1 MATAHK
7 IRRNSVLKKVSARPN
22 KHINSEKENRSRL
35 ITLGIAALGVVFGD
49 IGTSPLYAIRECF
62 YGDYAIAASKLNIL
76 GVLSL
81 IFWALIIVVTIKYL
95 TFILRADNHGEGGIM
110 ALASLIRP
118 KGTTKR
124 NRTWTLVAIGI
135 FGASLLYGDGMI
147 TPAISV
153 MSALEGIN
161 VITPHLES
169 YVVPL
174 TIVILLGLFSIQ
186 SRGTGKVGRLFGP
199 VIFVWFSTIGILGAL
214 EVVTHPAVLLAIWP
228 GYALH
233 FLAVNH
239 IHGFLVLGAVFLVVT
254 GAEALYADMG
264 HFGPKPI
271 RLVWGGLVLPALFF
285 NYFGQGA
292 LLLRNPEAVTNP
304 FYALV
309 PSWGMIPMV
318 FLAMTATIIAS
329 QAVISGAFSLT
340 LQAVQLGYLPRIK
353 IIHTSAQ
360 QKGQIYVPIVN
371 WILMISTIA
380 LAVAFK
386 SSSKLA
392 AAYGVAVTAT
402 MLISTIL
409 FYEVAHTKW
418 KWSPYLLFPLV
429 GFFLIVDVSFFLAN
443 VSKILHGAW
452 FPLVIGAL
460 VYVVM
465 MTWRRGREL
474 LGAQMKTRAISQE
487 DFQKTVAENPP
498 QRVEG
503 EAVFLTGHPDVVPV
517 SLLHNLKHNK
527 ILHSEVAFLHVHTE
541 DVPRVPN
548 NEKVTVEK
556 LGGGLHRVTARY
568 GYMERPNV
576 RNILALAVQQG
587 LEFRIETLSF
597 FLGRE
602 KLTPSPHPKMSH
614 WRIHLYEFMSR
625 NALDASDYFSIPPS
639 QVIELVVTLQL

>member
-1 MATAHK
+1 MKETQASGKTTIGQAT
-7 IRRNSVLKKVSARPN
+7 NPN
-22 KHINSEKENRSRL
+22 NRL
-35 ITLGIAALGVVFGD
+35 LTLGIAALGVVFGD

-62 YGDYAIAASKLNIL
+62 YGDFAIAASKPNIL

-81 IFWALIIVVTIKYL
+81 IFWALIIVVTVKYL
-95 TFILRADNHGEGGIM
+95 IFILRADNQGEGGIL

-118 KGTTKR
+118 RGKSRK
-124 NRTWTLVAIGI
+124 NLAWTLVAIGV

-153 MSALEGIN
+153 MSALEGLN
-161 VITPHLES
+161 VITPHLDP

-174 TIVILLGLFSIQ
+174 TVLILLGLFSIQ
-186 SRGTGKVGRLFGP
+186 SRGTGKVGSLFGP
-199 VIFVWFSTIGILGAL
+199 VIFIWFSTIGILGGIK
-214 EVVTHPAVLLAIWP
+214 VVNHPAILVALWP
-228 GYALH
+228 GHALH
-233 FLAVNH
+233 FLLANR

-264 HFGPKPI
+264 HFGARPI
-271 RLVWGGLVLPALFF
+271 RLVWGILVLPALLL

-292 LLLRNPEAVTNP
+292 LLLKNPEAISNP

-309 PSWGMIPMV
+309 PRWGMIPMV
-318 FLAMTATIIAS
+318 FLAMAATIIAS

-340 LQAVQLGYLPRIK
+340 LQGVQLGYLPRIK

-360 QKGQIYVPIVN
+360 QRGQIYVPLVN
-371 WILMISTIA
+371 WILMLTTIA
-380 LAVAFK
+380 LAVSFK

-402 MLISTIL
+402 MLISTVL
-409 FYEVAHTKW
+409 FYEVARKKW
-418 KWSPYLLFPLV
+418 KWNLFGLIPLV
-429 GFFLIVDVSFFLAN
+429 GFFLIVDLSFFLAN
-443 VSKILHGAW
+443 ASKILHGAW
-452 FPLVIGAL
+452 FPLVIGAI
-460 VYVVM
+460 VYIVM

-474 LGAQMKTRAISQE
+474 LAEQMKSRAISQE
-487 DFQKTVAENPP
+487 DFQRSVAEHPP
-498 QRVEG
+498 RRVEG
-503 EAVFLTGHPDVVPV
+503 EAVFLTGHPDIVPV

-527 ILHSEVAFLHVHTE
+527 ILHSEVAFLHFHTE

-556 LGGGLHRVTARY
+556 LGGGLHRVFARY

-625 NALDASDYFSIPPS
+625 NALDASDYFNIPPS
-639 QVIELVVTLQL
+639 QVIELVVTLQF

>member
-1 MATAHK
+1 MQQTS
-7 IRRNSVLKKVSARPN
+7 REQTSPLT
-22 KHINSEKENRSRL
+22 SEKENKSRL
-35 ITLGIAALGVVFGD
+35 LTLSIAALGVVFGD

-62 YGDYAIAASKLNIL
+62 YGDYAIEASKANIL

-81 IFWALIIVVTIKYL
+81 IFWALIIVVTLKYL
-95 TFILRADNHGEGGIM
+95 TFILRAHNHGEGGII
-110 ALASLIRP
+110 ALTSLMRP
-118 KGTTKR
+118 QGAMKK
-124 NRTWTLVAIGI
+124 NLAWTLVAIGV

-161 VITPHLES
+161 VITPHLEA

-174 TIVILLGLFSIQ
+174 TVLILLGLFSIQ
-186 SRGTGKVGRLFGP
+186 SRGTGKVGSLFGP
-199 VIFVWFSTIGILGAL
+199 VILVWFSTIGILGGI
-214 EVVTHPAVLLAIWP
+214 EVVTKPAVLLALWP

-233 FLAVNH
+233 FLAANH

-264 HFGPKPI
+264 HFGAKPI
-271 RLVWGGLVLPALFF
+271 RLVWGGLVLPALFL

-292 LLLRNPEAVTNP
+292 LLLQKPAAVSNP

-309 PSWGMIPMV
+309 PAWGMIPMV
-318 FLAMTATIIAS
+318 ILAMAATIIAS

-360 QKGQIYVPIVN
+360 QKGQIYVPVVN
-371 WILMISTIA
+371 WILMISTIT
-380 LAVAFK
+380 LAIAFK

-409 FYEVAHTKW
+409 FYEVARKKW
-418 KWSPYLLFPLV
+418 KWNPFFLIPLV
-429 GFFLIVDVSFFLAN
+429 SFFLIVDISFFLAN

-452 FPLVIGAL
+452 FPLAIGAI
-460 VYVVM
+460 VYIIM

-474 LGAQMKTRAISQE
+474 LAAQMKTRAISQE
-487 DFQKTVAENPP
+487 DFQNSIAENPP
-498 QRVEG
+498 KRVEG

-527 ILHSEVAFLHVHTE
+527 ILHSEVAFLHFHTE
-541 DVPRVPN
+541 EVPRVPN

-556 LGGGLHRVTARY
+556 LGSGLHRVFARY
-568 GYMERPNV
+568 GYMERPNI
-576 RNILALAVQQG
+576 RNILQLAVQQG
-587 LEFRIETLSF
+587 LEFRVETLSF

-602 KLTPSPHPKMSH
+602 KLTPSRHPKMSH

-625 NALDASDYFSIPPS
+625 NALDASDYFNIPPS

>member
-1 MATAHK
+1 MQK
-7 IRRNSVLKKVSARPN
+7 IAKGNPDSLT
-22 KHINSEKENRSRL
+22 SEKENRSRL

-62 YGDYAIAASKLNIL
+62 YGDYAIAASKANVL

-81 IFWALIIVVTIKYL
+81 IFWALIIVVTLKYL
-95 TFILRADNHGEGGIM
+95 TFILRADNRGEGGII
-110 ALASLIRP
+110 ALTSLIRP
-118 KGTTKR
+118 KGKTR
-124 NRTWTLVAIGI
+124 NNLTWTLVAIGV

-161 VITPHLES
+161 VITPHLEA

-174 TIVILLGLFSIQ
+174 TVIILLGLFSIQ
-186 SRGTGKVGRLFGP
+186 SRGTGKVGSLFGP
-199 VIFVWFSTIGILGAL
+199 IILVWFSTIGLLGAIK
-214 EVVTHPAVLLAIWP
+214 VVTQPAILAAVWP
-228 GYALH
+228 GYGLH
-233 FLAVNH
+233 FLATNH

-264 HFGPKPI
+264 HFGAKPI
-271 RLVWGGLVLPALFF
+271 RLVWGGLVLPALFL

-292 LLLRNPEAVTNP
+292 LLLKNPAAVSNP

-318 FLAMTATIIAS
+318 FLAMVATIIAS

-380 LAVAFK
+380 LAISFK

-409 FYEVAHTKW
+409 FYEVARKKW
-418 KWSPYLLFPLV
+418 KWNQFVLIPLV
-429 GFFLIVDVSFFLAN
+429 SFFLIVDISFFLAN

-452 FPLVIGAL
+452 FPLAIGAL
-460 VYVVM
+460 VYIVM

-474 LGAQMKTRAISQE
+474 LGAQMKTKAISQE
-487 DFQKTVAENPP
+487 DFQKSIAENPP
-498 QRVEG
+498 KRVEG
-503 EAVFLTGHPDVVPV
+503 EAVFLSGHPDVVPV

-527 ILHSEVAFLHVHTE
+527 ILHSEVAFLHFHTE

-556 LGGGLHRVTARY
+556 LGGGLHRVFARY

-576 RNILALAVQQG
+576 RNILELAVQQG
-587 LEFRIETLSF
+587 LEFRVETLSF

-625 NALDASDYFSIPPS
+625 NALDASDYFNIPPS

>member
-1 MATAHK
+1 MQK
-7 IRRNSVLKKVSARPN
+7 IAKGNPDSLT
-22 KHINSEKENRSRL
+22 SEKENRSRL

-62 YGDYAIAASKLNIL
+62 YGDYAIAASKANVL

-81 IFWALIIVVTIKYL
+81 IFWALIIVVTLKYL
-95 TFILRADNHGEGGIM
+95 TFILRADNRGEGGII
-110 ALASLIRP
+110 ALTSLIRP
-118 KGTTKR
+118 KGKTR
-124 NRTWTLVAIGI
+124 NNLTWTLVAIGV

-161 VITPHLES
+161 VITPHLEA

-174 TIVILLGLFSIQ
+174 TVIILLGLFSIQ
-186 SRGTGKVGRLFGP
+186 SRGTGKVGSLFGP
-199 VIFVWFSTIGILGAL
+199 IILVWFSTIGLLGAIK
-214 EVVTHPAVLLAIWP
+214 VVTQPAILAAVWP
-228 GYALH
+228 GYGLH
-233 FLAVNH
+233 FLATNH

-264 HFGPKPI
+264 HFGAKPI
-271 RLVWGGLVLPALFF
+271 RLVWGGLVLPALFL

-292 LLLRNPEAVTNP
+292 LLLKNPAAVSNP

-318 FLAMTATIIAS
+318 FLAMVATIIAS

-371 WILMISTIA
+371 WVLMISTIA
-380 LAVAFK
+380 LAISFK

-409 FYEVAHTKW
+409 FYEVARKKW
-418 KWSPYLLFPLV
+418 KWNQFVLIPLV
-429 GFFLIVDVSFFLAN
+429 SFFLIVDISFFLAN

-452 FPLVIGAL
+452 FPLAIGAL
-460 VYVVM
+460 VYIVM

-474 LGAQMKTRAISQE
+474 LGAQMKTKAISQE
-487 DFQKTVAENPP
+487 DFQKSIAENPP
-498 QRVEG
+498 KRVEG
-503 EAVFLTGHPDVVPV
+503 EAVFLSGHPDVVPV

-527 ILHSEVAFLHVHTE
+527 ILHSEVAFLHFHTE

-556 LGGGLHRVTARY
+556 LGGGLHRVFARY

-576 RNILALAVQQG
+576 RNILELAVQQG
-587 LEFRIETLSF
+587 LEFRVETLSF

-625 NALDASDYFSIPPS
+625 NALDASDYFNIPPS